1 MVILMRYNKQVKV
14 QITVSEKDLCALEDI
29 LSGIP
34 LCDKHRFAD
43 DSPLESEHIALDCP
57 ECLKVHD
64 KWLQGAQ
71 KIEGK
76 LYTAYINK
84 TENKPKNKY
93 LRWLRL

>member
-1 MVILMRYNKQVKV
+1 MVIKMRYNKQVKV
-14 QITVSEKDLCALEDI
+14 QITVSEKDLCALEDM
-29 LSGIP
+29 LSAIP
-34 LCDKHRFAD
+34 LCDKHKFGNG
-43 DSPLESEHIALDCP
+43 SNHEHEHIALDCP

-76 LYTAYINK
+76 LWTAYINK

-93 LRWLRL
+93 LKWLRL